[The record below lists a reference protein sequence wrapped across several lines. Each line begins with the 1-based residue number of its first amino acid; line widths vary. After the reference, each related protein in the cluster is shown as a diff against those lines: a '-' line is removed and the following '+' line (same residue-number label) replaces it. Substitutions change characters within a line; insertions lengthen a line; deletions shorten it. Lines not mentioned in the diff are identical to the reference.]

1 MTPYQNPGTITTKW
15 PNTIHSCDSMHP
27 LTPFR
32 FQVRRNVTDVSYHI
46 AQYTNII
53 QELREEI
60 NRLRHRINNPTTSAG
75 RKSHIA
81 DIQSVQCKPMRI
93 RIKLRTPKIPWVNI
107 IHTPIYSRCN
117 VNRCASVSNYGRQNI
132 PWLKSHSN
140 ADIQSD
146 QCQPMRIYI
155 RLRTQQL

>member
-1 MTPYQNPGTITTKW
+1 
-15 PNTIHSCDSMHP
+15 MHP
-27 LTPFR
+27 LKPFR

-81 DIQSVQCKPMRI
+81 DIQSVQCKAMRI
-93 RIKLRTPKIPWVNI
+93 RIKLRTQKYLCE
-107 IHTPIYSRCN
+107 HYT
-117 VNRCASVSNYGRQNI
+117 
-132 PWLKSHSN
+132 H
-140 ADIQSD
+140 ADIQSV
-146 QCQPMRIYI
+146 QCKPMRI
-155 RLRTQQL
+155 RFKLRTTK